1 MSIQLIPDNRFEL
14 SFYKNRNIEPIRK
27 QYMNSAALEEL
38 SSTKLIEAMEANMF
52 EYMTYYAKH
61 SPEMEIIDEDD
72 VLLINSGLKSDTLN
86 YICRAKFSESSINR
100 KIDKAINYFKSR
112 NLPFTWWISPSSQP
126 SSLGAYLEKYKLQ
139 CTERVAGMAADL
151 RTLPSN
157 YPLPK
162 GLTIKRL
169 TTVSELNLF
178 ASVVASV
185 FDPPDPCVQLFYQ
198 QTSDVSLKNDG
209 SIHLYLGYLHGKP
222 VATSALFMG
231 ASVAGIYCVA
241 TIKQARKQGI
251 GTALTLAAIQ
261 DARNQGYQIATL
273 EASGDGRNLYARIG
287 FKTYCQFY
295 TYQ

>member
-14 SFYKNRNIEPIRK
+14 SFYKNRNIEPRRK
-27 QYMNSAALEEL
+27 SCMNSATLDEL
-38 SSTKLIEAMEANMF
+38 PSTQLIEAMEANMF
-52 EYMTYYAKH
+52 EYMSYYAKQ
-61 SPEMEIIDEDD
+61 SPQMEIIDEGD
-72 VLLINSGLKSDTLN
+72 VLLINSGLKSDTFN
-86 YICRAKFSESSINR
+86 YICRAQFSEQSINQR
-100 KIDKAINYFKSR
+100 INAAIHYFKSR

-126 SSLGAYLEKYKLQ
+126 SSLGAYLEKHELK
-139 CTERVAGMAADL
+139 CTEYVAGMAADL
-151 RTLPSN
+151 RALPSN

-169 TTVSELNLF
+169 TSVSELNLF

-185 FDPPDPCVQLFYQ
+185 FDPPDRCVKPFYQ
-198 QTSDVSLKNDG
+198 QTSDVSLKDDG

-231 ASVAGIYCVA
+231 SSFAGIYCVT

-251 GTALTLAAIQ
+251 GTALTLAAMQ
-261 DARNQGYQIATL
+261 DARNQGYKIATL
-273 EASGDGRNLYARIG
+273 EASQDGQNLYARIG

>member
-1 MSIQLIPDNRFEL
+1 
-14 SFYKNRNIEPIRK
+14 
-27 QYMNSAALEEL
+27 
-38 SSTKLIEAMEANMF
+38 
-52 EYMTYYAKH
+52 
-61 SPEMEIIDEDD
+61 
-72 VLLINSGLKSDTLN
+72 
-86 YICRAKFSESSINR
+86 
-100 KIDKAINYFKSR
+100 
-112 NLPFTWWISPSSQP
+112 
-126 SSLGAYLEKYKLQ
+126 
-139 CTERVAGMAADL
+139 MAADL

-162 GLTIKRL
+162 GLTITRL

-185 FDPPDPCVQLFYQ
+185 FDPLDPCVQRFYQ

-273 EASGDGRNLYARIG
+273 EASGDGRNLYTRIG